1 MAFTCV
7 ESVTYGKPADH
18 EKAGIAHMVTVV
30 TEAEQV
36 AEYVARSTYT
46 QTEYALQDSILTVS
60 KYCISLTYYK
70 VS

>member
-1 MAFTCV
+1 
-7 ESVTYGKPADH
+7 
-18 EKAGIAHMVTVV
+18 MVTVV

-70 VS
+70 VSYCSLILIVSITIL